1 MIFDECFARDTW
13 CCEAKSMR
21 AWKLCF
27 QKIRAVLVLGHPF
40 VKPCL
45 EPSNPFDLEAKA
57 STKPLLWALLLA
69 FVTFCWTFWI
79 LAFLLYRLPYP
90 IGFEPLC
97 VCLDLNE
104 NSHAIVFIACFFF
117 SCTDTAD
124 AMIASR
130 SCLEATSTKRTSCGA
145 CRDCR

>member
-97 VCLDLNE
+97 VCVWTWMKIHMPSCSLP
-104 NSHAIVFIACFFF
+104 VF

-124 AMIASR
+124 PMIASR